1 MNHSS
6 YFIEEKGL
14 FGSYPTQSSVNELEA
29 NGVRVFVDLT
39 CNNEVVAPYDTKYA
53 YISFPIRDRC
63 VPTDRICLSRFIISI
78 SRIISSLKQGEKIYV
93 HCKGGHGRAGV
104 IVACLLC
111 YIQGIPADEALAYT
125 LKCHGQRNI
134 MKPYWRV
141 IGSPQTKYQKNFVR
155 FMFEPIHIFNTS
167 RLGHNNCLSNF
178 AYISVAVPNV
188 GTFHTLE
195 AAFQAHRNLEDKEYV
210 QSQIQSQSAGY
221 SKVLGRK
228 CETSDRWISQHVD
241 IMTYLINL
249 KIEQHDFIRYYLLKT
264 GLQRFGKYSLFDSYW
279 SIGEDGKGKN
289 ILGKIITKARDE
301 LYFSHWV
308 SNNLVGRGTV
318 PAQVL

>member
-6 YFIEEKGL
+6 YFLDEKGL
-14 FGSYPTQSSVNELEA
+14 FGSYPTQTSVNELEA
-29 NGVRVFVDLT
+29 NGVRVFIDLT
-39 CNNEVVAPYDTKYA
+39 CKNEFVTPYTTKYI
-53 YISFPIRDRC
+53 YISYPIKDRC
-63 VPTDRICLSRFIISI
+63 VPKDRVSFSRFIISL
-78 SRIISSLKQGEKIYV
+78 SRIVSSLKQDEKIYI

-104 IVACLLC
+104 VVACLLC
-111 YIQGIPADEALAYT
+111 YIQGISAEDALELT
-125 LKCHGQRNI
+125 LKCHGQRTI
-134 MKPYWRV
+134 MKPYWRA

-178 AYISVAVPNV
+178 AYISVNVPNV
-188 GTFHTLE
+188 GVFPTLE

-210 QSQIQSQSAGY
+210 QSQIEAQSAGY

-228 CETSDRWISQHVD
+228 CETSANWISKHVN
-241 IMTYLINL
+241 IMAYLINL
-249 KIEQHDFIRYYLLKT
+249 KIQQHDFIRYYLLKT

-279 SIGEDGKGKN
+279 SLGENGKGKN
-289 ILGKIITKARDE
+289 IFGQIITKARDE

-308 SNNLVGRGTV
+308 SNNSVGRV
-318 PAQVL
+318 PSQVL